1 MKGYA
6 ATQVL
11 GLILSPHA
19 VSHYLSRGYTQLTQL
34 SPSPVLWD
42 QHTQG
47 LLTSAT
53 SLWKSPPFSQA
64 PAMQPRMLHCPE
76 VTRAGGK
83 KLDHGPK
90 VLLLKGLVEPTQTL
104 QGKPQAIL
112 IFSALFSSPHLIGI
126 PSRGNRQ
133 GSAEASGRD
142 HSE

>member
-19 VSHYLSRGYTQLTQL
+19 VSHYLSRGYTQL

-42 QHTQG
+42 RHTQG

-64 PAMQPRMLHCPE
+64 PAMQPRMLHCSE
-76 VTRAGGK
+76 VTRVGGK
-83 KLDHGPK
+83 KLDRGPE

-104 QGKPQAIL
+104 QGKAQAIL
-112 IFSALFSSPHLIGI
+112 IFSALVSSPHLIGV
-126 PSRGNRQ
+126 PSCGSRQ